1 MFRKNERETLNIA
14 LNLEMFLG
22 DFLLLDVYCF
32 WTSKQ
37 LLNDNSY
44 YLTAYPGFMHHLM
57 WQHWNLQ
64 NHSASMNLPC
74 LCGPELSGYTPGTAQ
89 TIWIWGQS
97 EQAVLFLIL
106 FKKAKKK
113 QLLISGN
120 LTRLLWAFN
129 ILSTA
134 VYFRI
139 GTWSCFWKCIW
150 TIFKEMWKGW

>member
-1 MFRKNERETLNIA
+1 MHYKAVINALKLLGFQVVLDYRFVLVFRKNERETLNIA

-64 NHSASMNLPC
+64 NHSASVNLPC

-106 FKKAKKK
+106 FKKAKKP
-113 QLLISGN
+113 S
-120 LTRLLWAFN
+120 
-129 ILSTA
+129 S
-134 VYFRI
+134 
-139 GTWSCFWKCIW
+139 
-150 TIFKEMWKGW
+150 